1 MTDPWEVLGLVE
13 GASEAERRAAYRRLV
28 RAHHPDRF
36 ASGSAEQRDAQ
47 ARMADINAA
56 YRMINDPVELE
67 RFRRLQRRRTAA
79 QGSAR
84 PGENGVHFAA
94 GDPRNGGGIEPAP
107 GDPDFDYRQRAWR
120 EFPSEPTP
128 PPPPWTARPADRR
141 RWRR

>member
-1 MTDPWEVLGLVE
+1 VTDPWELLGLAE
-13 GASEAERRAAYRRLV
+13 GVSEAERREAYRRLV

-36 ASGSAEQRDAQ
+36 AAGSAEQRDAQ

-56 YRMINDPVELE
+56 YRMINDPAELE

-79 QGSAR
+79 RAPAR
-84 PGENGVHFAA
+84 PGEDGVHFTA
-94 GDPRNGGGIEPAP
+94 GDPKGGGAIEAAP

-128 PPPPWTARPADRR
+128 PSPPWTARPAARG
-141 RWRR
+141 RWPR